1 MSAQRTS
8 RTPLLLHALLL
19 GLASA
24 SACGDESKPAPFQGL
39 VTATG
44 AAGEGAAFV
53 ASDGGGQAWSASGG
67 LTVPPGA
74 EMLVIGSIG
83 GAVNADL
90 QGVTVVLR
98 SPDGAKTIR
107 LSGGAVVATRFDVF
121 TPTTTPAD
129 TELAQWG
136 EDVLLVE
143 LPPDP
148 TDEDVMALLARF
160 RGFDPEHP
168 LADLPASLSPALEAR
183 LGELQGLR
191 DSVIAGAEAA
201 TPSDGLVVF
210 GPAAGTWT
218 IEVEAEGGA
227 GAFQALAWSV
237 PSGAGGSEIA
247 HVAEAL
253 AGATGLRTGALAIGE
268 GEDPGGDKTLQDFM
282 HPAPGSPEWYRAQSY
297 WIIYKTM
304 KFYVL
309 RWPFTLWVGWVLS
322 KLQNPA
328 VIAAGLAIGDR
339 LKDHAIWLG
348 VMLYS
353 VSLPLGK
360 IERWFFRIA
369 YTMNSVEGQFRVF
382 YLGQI
387 VTKSIREG
395 YEFAFSPLVMSM
407 DDFEEYRL
415 IGGNMAQDPI
425 AERKMWGFGDKD
437 ERRRLGKWTA
447 TPEGIVEVSP
457 RGEQDGDCT
466 VETIIGKSKPG
477 VGELAIL
484 VTTQPAKVVVPIT
497 VSPELAIEPEK
508 PHVDPG
514 GSVNLE
520 VTGVEGLEG
529 LLFGWE
535 ILGDYGTLKDT
546 SGHQGTSFES
556 ADAEVSYTAKAD
568 APDGASEMVFVT
580 VYVVEGAER
589 TEIGHASVTVS
600 IGGLPPCEVTLS
612 VASGGGNP
620 AVDVECELGEG
631 VHVIDPESLEGC
643 VTWRPCQGHCDSWG
657 EAQMA
662 GFPIGW
668 TSYDEAGEYTGGNNC
683 GSPGWAA
690 STCEGQLA
698 WNQAVCAT
706 NRNPTDGNRI
716 SACNCACG
724 GGNCYPWRGPGK
736 IVFRGFENDPCD
748 TDEDIADCFYFHEPA
763 LAEGSISFR
772 LVHCATVS
780 NALPN
785 CPGNVPE

>member
-83 GAVNADL
+83 EAVNADL

-107 LSGGAVVATRFDVF
+107 LSGGVVVATGFDVF

-183 LGELQGLR
+183 LDELQGLR

-668 TSYDEAGEYTGGNNC
+668 TTYDEAGEYTGGNNC